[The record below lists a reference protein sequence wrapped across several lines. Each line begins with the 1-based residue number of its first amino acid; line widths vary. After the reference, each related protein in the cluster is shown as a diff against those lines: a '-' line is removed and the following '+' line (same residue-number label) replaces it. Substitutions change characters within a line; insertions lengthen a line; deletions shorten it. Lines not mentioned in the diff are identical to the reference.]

1 MNFELFQNID
11 YKNIINLHAITQEY
25 SGNLELVKKI
35 YSRNNKHI
43 NENLN
48 FLINIKF
55 FEINKNHINILG
67 KIDKELIFSLIF
79 NQPNYAI
86 CIKNYLLNFQEDI
99 NGNYIF
105 KPDGYYNILTSHLR
119 NFLITIEYI
128 KNINGSYIILD
139 KSLLIKFKTREFSPQ
154 QLEKILIDQKLL
166 GLAAEKLI
174 VNYEEKRI
182 KKFDNNLKVD
192 HVSVRDVSAGYDIQ
206 SYEGKDK
213 IFIEVKAVSLSN
225 YKFHLSILE
234 YQTAINL
241 KEKYYIYL
249 LPVDHS
255 KTDDF
260 DIENLLRINDL
271 NKNIFNNKVSWKMEN
286 DGYIVSKN

>member
-11 YKNIINLHAITQEY
+11 YKNIINLYTITQEY
-25 SGNLELVKKI
+25 SGNLELIKKI

-55 FEINKNHINILG
+55 FKINKNHINILE
-67 KIDKELIFSLIF
+67 KINKELILSLIF

-86 CIKNYLLNFQEDI
+86 CIKNYLLNFQEDF

-105 KPDGYYNILTSHLR
+105 KPDGYYNKLTSHLR
-119 NFLITIEYI
+119 NFLITTEYI
-128 KNINGSYIILD
+128 KNINSSYIILD
-139 KSLLIKFKTREFSPQ
+139 KSLLIKFKSKEFSPQ
-154 QLEKILIDQKLL
+154 QLEKILADQQLL
-166 GLAAEKLI
+166 GLAAEKII
-174 VNYEEKRI
+174 VNYEEIRVKN
-182 KKFDNNLKVD
+182 FGNNLKIE
-192 HVSVRDVSAGYDIQ
+192 HVSLRDVSAGYDIQ

-225 YKFHLSILE
+225 YKFHLSVLE

-255 KTDDF
+255 KPDNF
-260 DIENLLRINDL
+260 DIDSLLRINDL
-271 NKNIFNNKVSWKMEN
+271 NKNIFNNKASWKMEN
-286 DGYIVSKN
+286 DGYIVTKN

>member
-55 FEINKNHINILG
+55 FEINKDHINILG

-128 KNINGSYIILD
+128 KNINSSYIILD
-139 KSLLIKFKTREFSPQ
+139 RSLLIKFKTREFSPK
-154 QLEKILIDQKLL
+154 EK
-166 GLAAEKLI
+166 
-174 VNYEEKRI
+174 
-182 KKFDNNLKVD
+182 
-192 HVSVRDVSAGYDIQ
+192 
-206 SYEGKDK
+206 GKD
-213 IFIEVKAVSLSN
+213 
-225 YKFHLSILE
+225 
-234 YQTAINL
+234 AIA
-241 KEKYYIYL
+241 Y
-249 LPVDHS
+249 
-255 KTDDF
+255 
-260 DIENLLRINDL
+260 
-271 NKNIFNNKVSWKMEN
+271 FNNHF
-286 DGYIVSKN
+286 YYAT